1 MNRPDANSPGVENWR
16 NYPIFAELITDQAR
30 YQEMRDRCLGRCRL
44 LDQTLEAGTA
54 EQRDVAQQT
63 LNAIGYALAILDEAV
78 QKRDE
83 IVQQEEAGG
92 LR

>member
-1 MNRPDANSPGVENWR
+1 MNRSSETSPEQENWR
-16 NYPIFAELITDQAR
+16 NYPIFAELITDQTR

-44 LDQTLEAGTA
+44 LDQTLKTGNT
-54 EQRDVAQQT
+54 EQREVAQHT

-78 QKRDE
+78 QKRGE
-83 IVQQEEAGG
+83 IVHQEEAGG